1 MNLRSG
7 PTSTLDLALA
17 SWYTERMRIVVSGDR
32 DWSDEET
39 VAEVLKY
46 CLMIA
51 EESGEELEVVHGNQG
66 KKDGTGLD
74 KMAGRIAKNL
84 GAKVTAVPADWRIGK
99 GAGPARNK
107 KMLDMDPSFL
117 IAFHADL
124 KSSRGTKNCVKEALK
139 RKIPVA
145 LVENSEAVLFSG
157 DPASQKEIERN
168 LQ

>member
-1 MNLRSG
+1 
-7 PTSTLDLALA
+7 
-17 SWYTERMRIVVSGDR
+17 MRIVVSGDR

-39 VAEVLKY
+39 VAEVLEY
-46 CLMIA
+46 CLLIA
-51 EESGEELEVVHGNQG
+51 EESGEELEVIHGNQG

-84 GAKVTAVPADWRIGK
+84 GAKVTAVPAEWDRYPRGA
-99 GAGPARNK
+99 AGPIRNK

-157 DPASQKEIERN
+157 DPASRKEIERN